1 MHITSRTQL
10 LSWLANN
17 APNKLVQ
24 RAVDRGKTTVHG
36 LFKGGWVVSTEYKG
50 CKYIVGIRPIGIKGR
65 MVCGLL
71 TRVPWEYYVG
81 GETPINKGD
90 SSNDSSCPFN
100 KTGENHQ
107 DHPAG

>member
-10 LSWLANN
+10 LSWLSEH

-24 RAVDRGKTTVHG
+24 RAIDRGRTTVHG
-36 LFKGGWVVSTEYKG
+36 LFKGGWVISTEYKG

-90 SSNDSSCPFN
+90 DNEQKN
-100 KTGENHQ
+100 V
-107 DHPAG
+107 